1 MGTAG
6 PRRSH
11 GCNLHAPCSEQK
23 LLEELQERLKAEE
36 QRRTE
41 AQSQLERVKR
51 AMQTLKEGLEH
62 LAGKLDQVT
71 VAGLAP
77 EEVPPGTSQDLRDHA
92 DPQVI
97 AALQLTGGNQPH
109 ALSWTSEARVQR
121 SHYPHVPWGT
131 PLLLKWPKTLE
142 ILSCL
147 RSLPQGKVPPW
158 PLTRKLRNP
167 TAILERPETEAPP

>member
-1 MGTAG
+1 MGTAI
-6 PRRSH
+6 PRHSH
-11 GCNLHAPCSEQK
+11 GGDLHAPCSEQK

-77 EEVPPGTSQDLRDHA
+77 EEVPPGTSQDLRDRA
-92 DPQVI
+92 DPQVGLLPCSSLEGTNPMPCPGRQRPAYRAVI
-97 AALQLTGGNQPH
+97 TLMYPGEPPYS
-109 ALSWTSEARVQR
+109 LSGPR
-121 SHYPHVPWGT
+121 
-131 PLLLKWPKTLE
+131 L
-142 ILSCL
+142 
-147 RSLPQGKVPPW
+147 
-158 PLTRKLRNP
+158 
-167 TAILERPETEAPP
+167 